1 MQRCHVCSLRA
12 QMNTL
17 GTKIKFVKIKFQF
30 LPDCPQ
36 QFLLKFGPISSAVFV
51 KVQFRN
57 PSDFLPG
64 IIMSSLQFCKY
75 FPTFTGKTTVC
86 FENCSLVGQKNLL
99 RKFSRSVNFH
109 KDFRSSR
116 ELFLEFCLKHFGFF
130 VKTALYVV
138 RRAI

>member
-1 MQRCHVCSLRA
+1 MNILR
-12 QMNTL
+12 
-17 GTKIKFVKIKFQF
+17 TKNNIVKINFHF

-36 QFLLKFGPISSAVFV
+36 NFHGIWLNSFSSFV

-57 PSDFLPG
+57 PSDFFPG

-75 FPTFTGKTTVC
+75 FATFTEKTTVC
-86 FENCSLVGQKNLL
+86 FENCYLVGQKNLL
-99 RKFSRSVNFH
+99 RKFSRSVKFH

-116 ELFLEFCLKHFGFF
+116 EPFLVFCLKQFGIFI
-130 VKTALYVV
+130 KTALYVV